1 MKKYLKYGYII
12 VSILLVIPS
21 IIYLIRNGTIIG
33 FNLYFNFFLNDK
45 TNKII
50 STTCYLLLMI
60 VLAVLYIIM
69 IKSKNIFENIS
80 DVIKYIIVINM
91 VFILMTPWTSS
102 DIFYYM
108 GVGELDGEYKQNPYY
123 VTIEQYYSENIND
136 INDEIMKQAK
146 ENVWANTTVVYGPVS
161 QVIFKIFTQISNKK
175 IDICLLVFKLVNSVI
190 HI

>member
-102 DIFYYM
+102 DIFYYIR
-108 GVGELDGEYKQNPYY
+108 QFNCA
-123 VTIEQYYSENIND
+123 QY
-136 INDEIMKQAK
+136 
-146 ENVWANTTVVYGPVS
+146 
-161 QVIFKIFTQISNKK
+161 
-175 IDICLLVFKLVNSVI
+175 
-190 HI
+190 